1 MKKLILI
8 IFLIPSILF
17 SQDILKEEDSFYK
30 NGKPEIIT
38 YKNFDLEIVKRE
50 TYSPSGKL
58 LSLFNY
64 DPKTG
69 KRDGDFIDLDN
80 KGYYDQ
86 GVLNCDDYTFAI
98 EGNEYDGTGTFW
110 NGKIKNG
117 RPIGEIKVYNLT
129 EKLEVADTQLDTEL
143 SYYAS
148 VDAGRR
154 VNLYRAVYRSLGFK
168 TENVSKLFYNEYGYL
183 EGKQEINYFIDL
195 YFKKGNIDGIVIKNK
210 ENLNIPKD
218 SVFKGNKIWKVDNKF
233 VKNGGLIFKYKWD
246 ELKPYTFI
254 SSNNQNYDG
263 YYIDV
268 GHFFSENSIIESI
281 PMSLSD
287 GSPNTKIKAK
297 IPYKVSQ
304 DLDEYTRIENQFR
317 VINKQIEEYN
327 NIFPYT
333 NDFGIFKNVYTNT
346 LNPDSEPYVETPEQ
360 YKNFI
365 TTLEKL
371 NGFSLSNV
379 EYYGRWASRIFPYFF
394 LASSDASS
402 YDHMTVWNYYWLRKD
417 MYNTFEKEISCN
429 DFKYINDYINN
440 SSLEPDSKKE
450 FIKTISLLDCSKP
463 IKVIDI
469 LSVLKKI
476 IDSKNFPIS
485 NIYVFNDSENKY
497 ESMFKNLG
505 NNLADLEQKK
515 IIENQNQ
522 IRIEADLE
530 QKKIIENQN
539 QIRIEAAQKKAVE
552 KKAKSLEK
560 FPGDLKY
567 RIDNNEQFGKALVI
581 DFSPRENKKQIVH
594 DAISEELND
603 ILPIGYNIDNSSV
616 EIIISDKLKKY
627 ELAKI
632 NDLKQDLS
640 DEKGL
645 SKLLKKINKNY
656 AKYKKDKFLGLD
668 NTNINKPSITL
679 SSLSLSEFD
688 FDSDIII
695 SSWLR
700 NELYRGATSLYF
712 PDKSFLFGGYL
723 MPNKVAIFKDPK
735 SVNTIIHLFFYEY
748 PNLNFNENLF
758 EYGYKS
764 KQLESRSERYSGILL
779 RGADFWN
786 NDNKEIWRYYYT
798 GAESN
803 TIDPPEGVKMSLTS
817 SDYSGFLSRRIQ
829 SNDLIKNS
837 YSELFGISNPNSINV
852 KAFIFGE
859 NGIQYLGIE

>member
-1 MKKLILI
+1 MKTLISI

-17 SQDILKEEDSFYK
+17 SQDLLKEEDSFYE

-117 RPIGEIKVYNLT
+117 RPIGEIKVYNIT

-168 TENVSKLFYNEYGYL
+168 TENVSKLFYSEYGYL

-268 GHFFSENSIIESI
+268 GHFLSENSIIESI
-281 PMSLSD
+281 PMSSSD

-304 DLDEYTRIENQFR
+304 DLDEYRRIEYQFR
-317 VINKQIEEYN
+317 VINKQIQEYN

-346 LNPDSEPYVETPEQ
+346 LNPDSDNEPYVETPEQ

-379 EYYGRWASRIFPYFF
+379 EYYGKWASRIFPYFF

-402 YDHMTVWNYYWLRKD
+402 YDNMTRWNYVRKD

-463 IKVIDI
+463 IKFIDI

-476 IDSKNFPIS
+476 IDSKNFPVS

-515 IIENQNQ
+515 II
-522 IRIEADLE
+522 D
-530 QKKIIENQN
+530 NQN

-560 FPGDLKY
+560 FSGDLKY
-567 RIDNNEQFGKALVI
+567 RIDNNKQFGKALVV

-594 DAISEELND
+594 DAISEELKD
-603 ILPIGYNIDNSSV
+603 IMPIGYNIDNSSI
-616 EIIISDKLKKY
+616 EIIISDKIKKY
-627 ELAKI
+627 NLSEI

-640 DEKGL
+640 DEKSL

-656 AKYKKDKFLGLD
+656 SKYDKDKFLGLD
-668 NTNINKPSITL
+668 NTNIDKPSILLTN
-679 SSLSLSEFD
+679 LSLSEFN
-688 FDSDIII
+688 FDSDIVI

-712 PDKSFLFGGYL
+712 PESSYAFSGYL

-735 SVNTIIHLFFYEY
+735 SNNTLIHLFFYDY
-748 PNLNFNENLF
+748 PNLTFFENLF
-758 EYGYKS
+758 SDGYSAGKGFHTS
-764 KQLESRSERYSGILL
+764 DNLETRSARYSGILL
-779 RGADFWN
+779 RGGDFWN
-786 NDNKEIWRYYYT
+786 NNNKDVWRT
-798 GAESN
+798 HSSETVLTKFN
-803 TIDPPEGVKMSLTS
+803 LTS
-817 SDYSGFLSRRIQ
+817 SYYSGFLSRRIQ

-837 YSELFGISNPNSINV
+837 YSELFDISDPNSINV
-852 KAFIFGE
+852 KAFIFEE
-859 NGIQYLGIE
+859 NGIPYLGIE